1 MPRIFCIANQ
11 KGGVGKTTTT
21 VNLAAALA
29 QIGKRVLVIDL
40 DPQGNA
46 TMGSGIDKRK
56 LELSVYDVLLESATV
71 TEVRQRSPKAGYD
84 VVGANR
90 ELAGAEVELVAL
102 ERRERRLRQALALTA
117 ADYDVV
123 LIDCPPSLS
132 LLTLNGLCCA
142 HGVIVPMQCEY
153 FALEGLSDLV
163 NTIRQVHANLNPE
176 LKVIGLLRVMFDA
189 RITLQQ
195 QVSEQLK
202 SHFGEKVFN
211 TVIPR
216 NVRLAEAPSYGLPG
230 VVFDPASKGA
240 QAFIEFAREMAQR
253 VESMEAAPIVQPSA

>member
-1 MPRIFCIANQ
+1 
-11 KGGVGKTTTT
+11 
-21 VNLAAALA
+21 
-29 QIGKRVLVIDL
+29 VLVVDL

-56 LELSVYDVLLESATV
+56 LELSIYDVLLESANVAET
-71 TEVRQRSPKAGYD
+71 RRRSDKGGYD

-102 ERRERRLRQALALTA
+102 EHRNDRLRMALACVA
-117 ADYDVV
+117 ADYDFV

-132 LLTLNGLCCA
+132 LLTLNGLCSA

-153 FALEGLSDLV
+153 FALEGLTDLV
-163 NTIRQVHANLNPE
+163 NTIKQVHANLNPK
-176 LKVIGLLRVMFDA
+176 LQIIGLLRVMFDP

-202 SHFGEKVFN
+202 SHFGDKVFD

-216 NVRLAEAPSYGLPG
+216 NVRLAEAPSYGQAG
-230 VVFDPASKGA
+230 VVFDPSSRGA
-240 QAFIEFAREMAQR
+240 QAYVAFAHEMVARAQKLQ
-253 VESMEAAPIVQPSA
+253 A